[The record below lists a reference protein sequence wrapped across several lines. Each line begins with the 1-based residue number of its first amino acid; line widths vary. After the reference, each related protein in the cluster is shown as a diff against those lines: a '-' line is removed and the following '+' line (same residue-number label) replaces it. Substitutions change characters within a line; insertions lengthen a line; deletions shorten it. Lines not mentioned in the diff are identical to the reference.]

1 MNKLIYFLLTIMLI
15 GACNESTS
23 SENVP
28 NDIRPVDS
36 VTISEIDTLTIDTLV
51 SSTSLEETPQLTNL
65 NENSSLASYINYLHE
80 KMENVKNPIR
90 ATYEGTDFG
99 DYFHLSFRGPNELY
113 LDFADGN
120 NDFGKYE
127 LYDSLTFEENQKY
140 VGKTFEI
147 HWEYKISTFA
157 CCEGEMEAVTA
168 KVPSITELK
177 LIEQ

>member
-1 MNKLIYFLLTIMLI
+1 MNKLIYFLLSIILI
-15 GACNESTS
+15 SACNTPTS
-23 SENVP
+23 PENQSP
-28 NDIRPVDS
+28 NAIPIDS
-36 VTISEIDTLTIDTLV
+36 VVLSEIDTTTIDTLA
-51 SSTSLEETPQLTNL
+51 STVNIEETLQLTNL
-65 NENSSLASYINYLHE
+65 NENSSLESYINYLHE
-80 KMENVKNPIR
+80 KMENVSNPII

-127 LYDSLTFEENQKY
+127 LYDSLTFEENKKY
-140 VGKTFEI
+140 VGKAFEI

-168 KVPSITELK
+168 KVPSIVELK
-177 LIEQ
+177 LIE